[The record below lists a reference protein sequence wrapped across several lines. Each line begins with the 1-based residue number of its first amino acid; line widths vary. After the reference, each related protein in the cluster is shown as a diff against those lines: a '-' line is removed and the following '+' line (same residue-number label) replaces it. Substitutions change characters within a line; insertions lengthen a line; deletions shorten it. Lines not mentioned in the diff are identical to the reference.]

1 MISRNLSL
9 RSLVSIISLTV
20 VGLFLILYLSFQYF
34 WVFEKRVSEV
44 VGMQQEEQERVASIL
59 DIKGSEMTASLAD
72 YAAWQDMVDF
82 IRSPTDE
89 FKQDSMNIH
98 ALTSNKL
105 DSFYMLDPSFKLIW
119 GLRYDY
125 QSQQAVSYG
134 ELLPTILKILQAF
147 DNRTLSHQV
156 EAVYRYV
163 VINKEPYLLALSRV
177 CQSNGYDCNY
187 GYMVFVKSLTQ
198 QFIDD
203 IHQTTGLKIEVTP
216 LRKNEWQKEGQTD
229 DVSYLVK
236 ESSSTGKVL
245 FKVHHNVKRPKFLN
259 WDDIFALG
267 LFSLV
272 MFSINL
278 ILVSQIIKPVVKA
291 DHILK
296 KYKESGQLP
305 NSDLFF
311 SGEMKQ
317 FGKTIYSLVRDLEE
331 SRGKLQ
337 WQSEHDS
344 LTQLA
349 NRYLL
354 ERELLSIIDGKQY
367 SAVFLCLADIDHFK
381 AYNDNYGHIKGDEA
395 LITVSSCLKKLTFS
409 QAEKVIVARFGGE
422 EFCIVV
428 ASSQP
433 LDSDAIASKINQSIA
448 DLKIEHQYSTT
459 ENYLTLS
466 IGGLLIEHLS
476 SDNYLKY
483 FQQADNNLYQA
494 KHEGRN
500 KAITSKFA

>member
-34 WVFEKRVSEV
+34 WVYEKRVSEV
-44 VGMQQEEQERVASIL
+44 IGQQQEVASIL

-105 DSFYMLDPSFKLIW
+105 DSFYMFNPSFELIW

-125 QSQQAVSYG
+125 PSEQTISYKTI
-134 ELLPTILKILQAF
+134 LPTIIKVLDKFSQNSSK
-147 DNRTLSHQV
+147 DEV

-163 VINKEPYLLALSRV
+163 VINKMPYLLALSRV
-177 CQSNGYDCNY
+177 CKSDGYDCNY
-187 GYMVFVKSLTQ
+187 GYMVFAKSLTQ
-198 QFIDD
+198 HFIDD
-203 IHQTTGLKIEVTP
+203 IHQTTGIKIEVTP
-216 LRKNEWQKEGQTD
+216 PKKNEWQKEGQTD

-236 ESSSTGKVL
+236 ESSSTRKVL
-245 FKVHHNVKRPKFLN
+245 FKIHHNVKRPKFLN

-267 LFSLV
+267 LFSMV

-278 ILVSQIIKPVVKA
+278 TLVSQIIKPIVKA

-305 NSDLFF
+305 NSDSFF
-311 SGEMKQ
+311 SGELKQ
-317 FGKTIYSLVRDLEE
+317 FGKTIYYLIQDLEE
-331 SRGKLQ
+331 SRKKLR

-354 ERELLSIIDGKQY
+354 EKELLSIIDGKQY
-367 SAVFLCLADIDHFK
+367 TSVFLCLADIDHFK
-381 AYNDNYGHIKGDEA
+381 AYNDNYGHIKGDDA
-395 LITVSSCLKKLTFS
+395 LITVSSCLKELTFS
-409 QAEKVIVARFGGE
+409 QANKVIIARFGGE
-422 EFCIVV
+422 EFCMVV
-428 ASSQP
+428 ASSQS

-448 DLKIEHQYSTT
+448 DLKIEHQYSTM

-476 SDNYLKY
+476 RDNYFKY

-500 KAITSKFA
+500 KAITSIFS